1 MTQSNEMGERW
12 EGWVRPYS
20 VDILEALGFEDS
32 TFVHDSCPSWT
43 LGEQGREELAVQ
55 IFIDFP
61 PELSESAPTIKE
73 WAQYVLY
80 DGDDAM
86 EGKGA
91 SLVTDDFGEVL
102 RHLNF
107 KHYPKEAIDHEFL
120 KTGVAYVGRFTF
132 GIS

>member
-1 MTQSNEMGERW
+1 MMTQNNEMGERW

-43 LGEQGREELAVQ
+43 LGEQGREELAIQ

-80 DGDDAM
+80 QGDDAM
-86 EGKGA
+86 EGKPA

-107 KHYPKEAIDHEFL
+107 KSNSGYI
-120 KTGVAYVGRFTF
+120 GRFSF
-132 GIS
+132 DIS